1 MKNKFLVVLLLAI
14 LSFAIITGISNFI
27 ISNNN
32 IEIIDNIVDNSDPV
46 EEIVE
51 EDIAEEAE
59 EKPSSISIDL
69 LAVGDV
75 MFHTTQIQSAQIGE
89 NEYDFNQAFKYVS
102 SYIEEADISMAN
114 FETVTVPDREY
125 TGFPNFNSPVETIE
139 ALSNAGFDI
148 LSTAN
153 NHSLDQGR
161 DGIIST
167 IDTIEENGMDYVG
180 TSKEADSPPLILDVE
195 GMKIGFLSYTYGL
208 NGMDVVITS
217 DELSY
222 MVNLIDERRV
232 QDDIESLKEKDVDL
246 IVSYIHWGNEYQME
260 PLEQQQVL
268 GRNMIEWG
276 VNILLGSHP
285 HVLQRSEVVEFE
297 GKSNYI
303 VYSMGNFLSN
313 QREITMGNSYTEDG
327 VMIKINIEKDLESEE
342 TIITNVDYIPTWVYR
357 YGPEGNHSYEI
368 LPTEEVINGDLDI
381 DVDDNV
387 MERIEKSYNDVIG
400 VYGE

>member
-217 DELSY
+217 DELS
-222 MVNLIDERRV
+222 
-232 QDDIESLKEKDVDL
+232 
-246 IVSYIHWGNEYQME
+246 
-260 PLEQQQVL
+260 
-268 GRNMIEWG
+268 
-276 VNILLGSHP
+276 
-285 HVLQRSEVVEFE
+285 
-297 GKSNYI
+297 
-303 VYSMGNFLSN
+303 
-313 QREITMGNSYTEDG
+313 
-327 VMIKINIEKDLESEE
+327 
-342 TIITNVDYIPTWVYR
+342 
-357 YGPEGNHSYEI
+357 
-368 LPTEEVINGDLDI
+368 
-381 DVDDNV
+381 
-387 MERIEKSYNDVIG
+387 
-400 VYGE
+400 